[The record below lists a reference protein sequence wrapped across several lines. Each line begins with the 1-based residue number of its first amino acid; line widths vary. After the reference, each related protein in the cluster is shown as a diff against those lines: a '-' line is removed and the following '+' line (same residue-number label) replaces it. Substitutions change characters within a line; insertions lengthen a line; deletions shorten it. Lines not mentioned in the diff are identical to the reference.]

1 MYVYDFQRN
10 EHPGMEDKERGYWRD
25 VGSLDSYWE
34 AHMDLV
40 AVTPIFNLYNR
51 EWPIRSYYQH
61 LPAAKFVFDGITTDR
76 IGIATDSLVSPG
88 CIVSGAHVH
97 RSVLC
102 PGVRVHSYSRVE
114 ESVLGEGCDI
124 GRNARVRKAILD
136 KHVRVEP
143 GATIGYDAE
152 RDRARFTVTAGGVVA
167 VAKGTVV
174 TP

>member
-1 MYVYDFQRN
+1 
-10 EHPGMEDKERGYWRD
+10 
-25 VGSLDSYWE
+25 
-34 AHMDLV
+34 
-40 AVTPIFNLYNR
+40 
-51 EWPIRSYYQH
+51 
-61 LPAAKFVFDGITTDR
+61 
-76 IGIATDSLVSPG
+76 
-88 CIVSGAHVH
+88 
-97 RSVLC
+97 
-102 PGVRVHSYSRVE
+102 VE